1 MTTTRSQFI
10 LSTIIEAGDLLLK
23 TRAEKFTVSSKNGD
37 TRDLVTSVDLVINE
51 FITNAIQSNFPGEAI
66 HSEETA
72 NTIGTAGSFWTIDPI
87 DGTSNFAQG
96 IPHFA
101 VCIGYV
107 EAGQPVIGA
116 VYNPVTRDLFSFEKG
131 KGAFLNNTP
140 ITVRATE
147 KLADAHV
154 LLHIGRK
161 PELAE
166 WGLTLQKKLL
176 SSAKKNL
183 NLGSSALDIC
193 FVAAGRVDAAVYGT
207 LTTMDISSAVG
218 ILREAGGEI
227 YDESGNPVGLSDT
240 PQKVF
245 ATGTR
250 ELFGE
255 IQKVGNK

>member
-1 MTTTRSQFI
+1 M
-10 LSTIIEAGDLLLK
+10 
-23 TRAEKFTVSSKNGD
+23 
-37 TRDLVTSVDLVINE
+37 VTSVDLVIND
-51 FITNAIQSNFPGEAI
+51 FITKAIQSAFPDEAI
-66 HSEETA
+66 YSEESA

-107 EAGQPVIGA
+107 EAGQPIVGA

-131 KGAFLNNTP
+131 KGAFMNGAS
-140 ITVRATE
+140 IRVRPVT

-166 WGLTLQKKLL
+166 WGLALQKKLL

-218 ILREAGGEI
+218 ILREAGGEV
-227 YDESGNPVGLSDT
+227 YGESGDPAGLSDT
-240 PQKVF
+240 SQKVF

-250 ELFGE
+250 GLFGE
-255 IQKVGNK
+255 VGKLINVVCD